1 LTLAFVSSY
10 KYLPGKI
17 EKEEEKCAV
26 IKQKTYK
33 NLPLLDGRCQELYFH
48 ELSFLFKPTEMI
60 GFLLGRL
67 HEIERPQTS
76 FQFQLLYSSSL

>member
-26 IKQKTYK
+26 VKQKTYK
-33 NLPLLDGRCQELYFH
+33 
-48 ELSFLFKPTEMI
+48 K
-60 GFLLGRL
+60 
-67 HEIERPQTS
+67 
-76 FQFQLLYSSSL
+76 SSSMGWKVAGIIFPRAVFLV